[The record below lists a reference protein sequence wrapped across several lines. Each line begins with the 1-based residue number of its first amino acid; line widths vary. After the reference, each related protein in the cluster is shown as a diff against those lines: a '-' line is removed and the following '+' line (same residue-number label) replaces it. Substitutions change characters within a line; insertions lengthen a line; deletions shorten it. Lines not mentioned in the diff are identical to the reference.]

1 MVADMPAD
9 KLQARSRFRAWL
21 LATLGRHGIPAE
33 GTTRTHFLAKTFS
46 VTPTAARK
54 WLSGDAS
61 PDASRL
67 VAMVDYFGDDGAND
81 AAYPAQQAA
90 SKILKATTIRET
102 GSGSWDVS
110 AGEIPPGYVRLPLL
124 AMEAGMGADVAID
137 EQPDV
142 VTHLDIAEWWARL
155 HLPKPL
161 DRVKI
166 ITGRGD
172 SNAGLIN
179 HGDIVFVDTMTDHF
193 DGEGL
198 YVFNWNGRALIKR
211 LVPNLRTGR
220 LQIVSAN
227 PAYPP
232 EDIETGELEQLHI
245 AGRVAAWYT
254 LRSF

>member
-1 MVADMPAD
+1 MVADKPAD
-9 KLQARSRFRAWL
+9 KLQARAQFRAWL
-21 LATLGRHGIPAE
+21 LASLARHGVPAE
-33 GTTRTHFLAKTFS
+33 GTARTHFLSKAFGVST
-46 VTPTAARK
+46 TAARK
-54 WLSGDAS
+54 WLTGEAS

-67 VAMVDYFGDDGAND
+67 VAMVDFFGPAGENEAS
-81 AAYPAQQAA
+81 YPAQQAA
-90 SKILKATTIRET
+90 GTILE
-102 GSGSWDVS
+102 GSAIQEAGARWDVS
-110 AGEIPPGYVRLPLL
+110 PGEIPAGYVRLPLL
-124 AMEAGMGADVAID
+124 AMEAGMGANVATD
-137 EQPDV
+137 DPPDV
-142 VTHLDIAEWWARL
+142 VMHLDIAEWWARL

-179 HGDIVFVDTMTDHF
+179 HGDIVFVDTLTDHF

-211 LVPNLRTGR
+211 LVPNLRTGK
-220 LQIVSAN
+220 LQIISAN

-232 EDIETGELEQLHI
+232 EDIAPGELEQLHI